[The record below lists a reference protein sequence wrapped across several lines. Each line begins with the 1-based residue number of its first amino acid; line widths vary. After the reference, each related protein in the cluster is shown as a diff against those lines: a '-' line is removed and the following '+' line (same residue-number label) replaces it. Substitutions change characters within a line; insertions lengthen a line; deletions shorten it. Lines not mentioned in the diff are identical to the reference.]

1 MSGYYDSFD
10 VAVVGGGHAGIEAA
24 LASARMGLKTVL
36 ITQTVDSIG
45 RMSCNPS
52 IGGIAKG
59 NIVRE
64 IDALGGEMAK
74 LTDRAMIQFRMLNKS
89 RGPAVQA
96 PRSQA
101 DKIVY
106 SELARQTLETTPNL
120 CTLMDTAVDILTT
133 ASDTPLP
140 EGSDS
145 AAAAGTIPGEK
156 RGSSGY
162 EYATQAAKSGMR
174 QKIIGVVTERGRVV
188 PVRACVLTT
197 GTFLG
202 GRIFIGEYDAP
213 CGRIGE
219 GGAFGLTESLN
230 RLGFTT
236 GRLKTGTPPRILRHT
251 VDFSGMDLQPGDDE
265 VIPFSFDDEK
275 VDRPMVP
282 CYLVYTNEETHKI
295 IRANIGRSPLYSGKI
310 HGVGPRYCPSIED
323 KVMRFAERDR
333 HQLFIEPE
341 SLKTDE
347 IYLNGLSSSLP
358 EEVQDQFLRTIPGF
372 EKCVVSRPGYAVEY
386 DYVEPTQLFPTLE
399 TKRVA
404 GLFDAGQINGTSGY
418 EEAAGQG
425 LVAGI
430 NAGLY
435 AREHI
440 KLCGPLCSSSPEIDG
455 SVPNAGAVLA
465 SGSTASVTAAA
476 GQTNGPANSTASSA
490 GASAASADAPLSN
503 RSSAEPHRFQPKPN
517 FNAEELR
524 TFADIS
530 ARETKKLS
538 ESLAAAQKNS
548 GFENFNKIPQYEPL
562 VLGRDEAYIGVLID
576 DLVTLGTKEPYR
588 MFTARAEYRLK
599 LRHDTADRRLR
610 EKAYRVGL
618 CTKEQ
623 LDTMHQKYAQVEEA
637 IELLTKTPSAENPG
651 FSAIVWEEAQEDFKY
666 RYYIEKQDA
675 RVAKLHRMEDTRIPP
690 DFDYTKIVSLSSES
704 RNKLEKIRP
713 LTLGQASRI
722 SGIRNSDIMLLM
734 VYLH

>member
-1 MSGYYDSFD
+1 MSFYDSFD

-36 ITQTVDSIG
+36 ITQTIDSIG
-45 RMSCNPS
+45 RLSCNPS

-64 IDALGGEMAK
+64 IDALGGEMGK
-74 LTDRAMIQFRMLNKS
+74 IIDRTMIQFRLLNKS

-101 DKIVY
+101 DKIEY
-106 SELARQTLETTPNL
+106 SKLARHILETTPNL
-120 CTLMDTAVDILTT
+120 STLMDTAVDILTV
-133 ASDTPLP
+133 ASSSPLP
-140 EGSDS
+140 ELTDCAAEYGS
-145 AAAAGTIPGEK
+145 IPGEK
-156 RGSSGY
+156 RGSPDY
-162 EYATQAAKSGMR
+162 EYATEAAKSGMR
-174 QKIIGVVTERGRVV
+174 QKVIGVVTERGRVI
-188 PVRACVLTT
+188 PVRSVVLTT

-219 GGAFGLTESLN
+219 SGAFGLTERLN
-230 RLGFTT
+230 CLGFTT

-251 VDFSGMDLQPGDDE
+251 VDFSKFDVQGGDEE

-275 VDRPMVP
+275 VERPMVP

-310 HGVGPRYCPSIED
+310 SGVGPRYCPSIED

-333 HQLFIEPE
+333 HQLFVEPE
-341 SLKTDE
+341 GIDTDE

-358 EEVQDQFLRTIPGF
+358 EEVQDAFLRTMPGF
-372 EKCVVSRPGYAVEY
+372 ENCTVSRPGYAVEY

-435 AREHI
+435 AREHR
-440 KLCGPLCSSSPEIDG
+440 KMCGPLCVPDSTFGQSP
-455 SVPNAGAVLA
+455 
-465 SGSTASVTAAA
+465 
-476 GQTNGPANSTASSA
+476 
-490 GASAASADAPLSN
+490 
-503 RSSAEPHRFQPKPN
+503 SSAEPGRFMPKPV
-517 FNAEELR
+517 FNADELR
-524 TFADIS
+524 NFAEIS
-530 ARETKKLS
+530 AKETRALEAKLKKVQS
-538 ESLAAAQKNS
+538 DA
-548 GFENFNKIPQYEPL
+548 GFDKFYDIPPYEPL

-610 EKAYRVGL
+610 EKGYRVGL
-618 CTKEQ
+618 ISKEQ
-623 LDTMHQKYAQVEEA
+623 MDRMQLKYDHVDEA
-637 IELLTKTPSAENPG
+637 LLYLEKHPNAENPG
-651 FSAIVWEEAQEDFKY
+651 NFTAVEWAEAQEDFKY

-675 RVAKLHRMEDTRIPP
+675 RVAKLHRMEDARIPP
-690 DFDYTKIVSLSSES
+690 NFDYGKIVALSSES
-704 RNKLEKIRP
+704 RGKLEKIRP

-734 VYLH
+734 VYLKK